1 MDGASQLVS
10 ITPDELTI
18 VWVGIADMLDSV
30 YIADRTATDVNFD
43 AGTALEFADYVTL
56 SPDGLRLVTINETG
70 EFMELVRPAR
80 GEAFAAATE
89 GTFSTLDAHARANGV
104 VFQGAVISPDDRALY
119 YLESDGQNDQPLR
132 VSERAGTG
140 PWPVGSAI
148 SACEFQSYQGL
159 MRVPTGISADGLTL
173 YYSDFVRN
181 VSRAAWREVANGPFV
196 WFTDLGTRGRP
207 QPNQSCSRLYFSAA
221 TGPAYAEAE

>member
-1 MDGASQLVS
+1 
-10 ITPDELTI
+10 
-18 VWVGIADMLDSV
+18 
-30 YIADRTATDVNFD
+30 
-43 AGTALEFADYVTL
+43 
-56 SPDGLRLVTINETG
+56 
-70 EFMELVRPAR
+70 
-80 GEAFAAATE
+80 
-89 GTFSTLDAHARANGV
+89 
-104 VFQGAVISPDDRALY
+104 
-119 YLESDGQNDQPLR
+119 
-132 VSERAGTG
+132 
-140 PWPVGSAI
+140 
-148 SACEFQSYQGL
+148 